1 MTYFVYILCCSDST
15 YYVGCTNNIEKRI
28 KEHNHSKS
36 GAHYT
41 KIRRPVRLLYQE
53 EYDTLLEARRR
64 EAEIKRFKKEEKIEL
79 IKEKLSHRA

>member
-1 MTYFVYILCCSDST
+1 MTYYVYLLCCSDNT

-28 KEHNHSKS
+28 REHNHSKS

-64 EAEIKRFKKEEKIEL
+64 EAEIKSFDRKKKETLWNKKSGQIL
-79 IKEKLSHRA
+79 